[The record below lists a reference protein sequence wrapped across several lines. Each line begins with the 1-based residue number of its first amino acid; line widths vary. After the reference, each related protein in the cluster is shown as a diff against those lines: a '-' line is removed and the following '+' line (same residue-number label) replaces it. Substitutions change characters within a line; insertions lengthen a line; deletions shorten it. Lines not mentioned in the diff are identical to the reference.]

1 MALFIDILRIVLP
14 VFLVIGLGF
23 LLKRIRFVGSDFIV
37 QLNRLIY
44 FIALPALLFYN
55 IAVADFAARFNGLLL
70 VGLLAT
76 VFLTFLLSYAYA
88 VLRGYSPEAR
98 GSFCQGAF
106 RGNLAYIGLAI
117 VFNAYGAEELAT
129 AGILL
134 GFIVPFFNFLAIIAL
149 LLPHRQQDQ
158 RMGAVFWARQLSYNP
173 LILASF
179 AGILW
184 SFFKVPMP
192 QVLDRSLDIVAGMAL
207 PLALLAIGASFSL
220 EKLRGDL
227 SKALIATSIKIVW
240 LPLGTALF
248 LLLLGIRGN
257 ELAIGVIFA
266 GTPTATA
273 AYIMAQQMKGDAEL
287 SGSII
292 MLSTLLSIFT
302 YTFALF
308 VLQWLKL

>member
-23 LLKRIRFVGSDFIV
+23 LLKRIRFFDSDFIV

-55 IAVADFAARFNGLLL
+55 IAVADFAARFNSLLL

-88 VLRGYSPEAR
+88 VVRGYSPEAR

-117 VFNAYGAEELAT
+117 VFNAFGAEELAT

-149 LLPHRQQDQ
+149 LLPHRQQNQ
-158 RMGAVFWARQLSYNP
+158 PMGAVFWIRQLSYNP

-192 QVLDRSLDIVAGMAL
+192 QVLDRSLDIIAGMAL

-240 LPLGTALF
+240 LPLCTAVV

-292 MLSTLLSIFT
+292 MLSTLLSIFS
-302 YTFALF
+302 YTLALF